1 MLGSVFLGFP
11 QTQDFVSSLTSA
23 SLKEPV
29 AGGSPPPTSTSW
41 QSDEHQKPYRSTK
54 NRLSWRNWL
63 ASGLGR
69 KENELLDPGYSESR
83 CSGQPAPSS
92 LLYSNHKAEGQSW
105 FCLLLLST
113 PCCTQKHSSSCSLFC
128 FFSLSPSRLHL
139 YVTSLREP
147 PWKPRHGRRI
157 PLLLYFPFVWLWL
170 FVELLSSPMH
180 SRTRVCDPDLR
191 NGHP

>member
-1 MLGSVFLGFP
+1 MTKWRTPEAL
-11 QTQDFVSSLTSA
+11 Q
-23 SLKEPV
+23 E
-29 AGGSPPPTSTSW
+29 
-41 QSDEHQKPYRSTK
+41 YK

-147 PWKPRHGRRI
+147 PKATPRPPH
-157 PLLLYFPFVWLWL
+157 PAS
-170 FVELLSSPMH
+170 VELPICMIMIVCWIAVFPNALSDSGLWPWLAQWP
-180 SRTRVCDPDLR
+180 SLVNAGET
-191 NGHP
+191 N